1 MTRQERLIRRE
12 ERLKD
17 ELAAKARK
25 LAQAQAQKRAAE
37 RASRTKR
44 RIIVGTMVD
53 AAGLFVWDDPTLRG
67 LFQALALLHETPD
80 PVAVLE
86 GLLSDGDGQPGRS
99 VNGMAHAPQAAHG
112 AAPDGAGGTVAR

>member
-25 LAQAQAQKRAAE
+25 LAQAQAQKRAAD
-37 RASRTKR
+37 RAARTKR
-44 RIIVGTMVD
+44 RITVGTMAD
-53 AAGLFVWDDPTLRG
+53 AAGLFVWDDATLMG
-67 LFQALALLHETPD
+67 LFQTLALLHETPD

-86 GLLSDGDGQPGRS
+86 GLLASPGHLDAVS
-99 VNGMAHAPQAAHG
+99 VHGMAHAPQAAHG
-112 AAPDGAGGTVAR
+112 VGP